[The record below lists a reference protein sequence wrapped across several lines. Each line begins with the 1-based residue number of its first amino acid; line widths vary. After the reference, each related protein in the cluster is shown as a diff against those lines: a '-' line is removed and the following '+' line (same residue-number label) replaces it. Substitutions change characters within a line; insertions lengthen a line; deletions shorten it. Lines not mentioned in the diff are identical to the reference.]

1 MIRKISSDANV
12 SVPSSHGVRTMYA
25 KPSRTST
32 SRATAGCRVLPLS
45 ASGRSPRSGM
55 SGTFRMHTAA
65 TTPVSAV
72 TASAAPGD
80 ETAMSALASAG
91 PPACMSTGRAM
102 PSKPF
107 AASSWSSGSTLG
119 SSAEY
124 AG

>member
-1 MIRKISSDANV
+1 
-12 SVPSSHGVRTMYA
+12 
-25 KPSRTST
+25 
-32 SRATAGCRVLPLS
+32 
-45 ASGRSPRSGM
+45 
-55 SGTFRMHTAA
+55 MHTAA
-65 TTPVSAV
+65 TTPVRAV

-91 PPACMSTGRAM
+91 PPACMRIGLAM